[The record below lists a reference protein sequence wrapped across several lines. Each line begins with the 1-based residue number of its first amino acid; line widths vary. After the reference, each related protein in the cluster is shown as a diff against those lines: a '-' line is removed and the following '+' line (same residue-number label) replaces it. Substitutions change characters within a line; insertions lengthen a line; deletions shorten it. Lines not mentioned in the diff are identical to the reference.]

1 VRVVNVAG
9 EIVMIP
15 GRSLDEQLRRMV
27 VDRARVAADI
37 TAIQADLNSRQAVSV
52 TVEQPRASRRGDA
65 SLLVHGSTYV
75 MRLYLRDRGDAY
87 TIASVTPLRLRDHD
101 RLARGCLLLTRVRW
115 RMAYTPM
122 EIPAGSH
129 SHWQILLAEWG
140 RLADGL
146 AEAASA
152 PALTAAH
159 ERFLDTMSRVIDETE
174 RITKETERAQVF
186 PYRKMT
192 ATGEVRHGLQ
202 SVYEFHVVGPGQPE
216 QGAFVEVRGVPAQR
230 GRVTRVAE
238 SVTVKFDQPIDFD
251 RFPRQGHLE
260 VRPSG
265 VVHQTRR
272 AAVNLLRERQARNTG
287 LLRVLVDNQLQ
298 PLTSRTAEPTE
309 RLDDDQL
316 AAFRKALVVPDMLGV
331 LGPPGTGKTRTISQI
346 VHANVTTPATG
357 EDYRRV
363 LVTAHTN
370 RAVDNILPRL
380 PADLLVVRIGNE
392 DSVTEDGKPYL
403 LELRAADL
411 RQEILNAT
419 EPTKNAYGNHR
430 HAAQWLTE
438 LDRRLTA
445 MATTL
450 IRESQSHG
458 ALAAA
463 RRTAGGSAQVAVDA
477 LAATVDI
484 RETKLRRTEAKIVR
498 WNQRRGKAAARGDR
512 RLSGGYHRFLVRR
525 ADRRLAARQAEHLRL
540 TQDHERLREEL
551 RQARSQ
557 LDAATRHV
565 PEVRAA
571 ASEVHSATR
580 GRVEACGAAREAEAA
595 CRMAVTPMEIPPPVR
610 IDAEPP
616 ALHADLAHFSSWLHT
631 RLPVF
636 AARARL
642 LQEWHSEVSG
652 ETRQLYPELIRYA
665 DVVAATAIGSGSRP
679 ELSDVEFDLAV
690 VDEAG
695 QIAMPDILVP
705 LVRVRRGVVVG
716 DHRQLPPFLDDEVK
730 KWGVADGDPAVEA
743 LLTKSALELMVERF
757 PLGNVVPL
765 TLQRRMPAVIADFIS
780 SAFYEHQLHTDVVRP
795 HRDQLFARQF
805 VFVDTSSLPALTR
818 HETGADVEAFGRRG
832 FVNEAEAELL
842 VRLAVHYHRLR
853 AEWAVIVPYKA
864 QVDLIQSRLSGIA
877 GSSALVALNVGTVD
891 SFQGGERDVI
901 LYGFTRS
908 NPERRVGFLDELRR
922 ANVAFT
928 RAKQQLVLVGDLPML
943 ADATNPRFRAL
954 IRDLRDYL
962 GEHGDIRRYQDI
974 RDRLDDSDRGHEA
987 WEN

>member
-15 GRSLDEQLRRMV
+15 GRSLDGQLRQLA
-27 VDRARVAADI
+27 VDRARVPVDI
-37 TAIQADLNSRQAVSV
+37 TAIQADLNSRQSVSV
-52 TVEQPRASRRGDA
+52 TVDQPRSASRDP
-65 SLLVHGSTYV
+65 SLLVYGSTYV
-75 MRLYLRDRGDAY
+75 MRLYLRERGDAY

-101 RLARGCLLLTRVRW
+101 RLARGCLLLHRVGW
-115 RMAYTPM
+115 RLAYTPM

-129 SHWQILLAEWG
+129 SHWQTLLSEWG
-140 RLADGL
+140 QLTDGL
-146 AEAASA
+146 ATAAGA

-159 ERFLDTMSRVIDETE
+159 EQFLDTVSRVIDETE
-174 RITKETERAQVF
+174 RIAKETERAQVF

-192 ATGEVRHGLQ
+192 ATGEVRHSLQ
-202 SVYEFHVVGPGQPE
+202 SVYEFHVVGPGKPG

-230 GRVTRVAE
+230 GRVTRIAG
-238 SVTVKFDQPIDFD
+238 SVTVRFDEPIGFD

-287 LLRVLVDNQLQ
+287 LLRVLVDDQLQ
-298 PLTSRTAEPTE
+298 PFTSRTAEPTE
-309 RLDDDQL
+309 CLDNGQL
-316 AAFRKALVVPDMLGV
+316 TAFRKALTVPDMLGV

-346 VHANVTTPATG
+346 VHANVTAPAADG
-357 EDYRRV
+357 DCRRV

-380 PADLLVVRIGNE
+380 PAGLLVIRVGNE

-403 LELRAADL
+403 LELRATDL

-419 EPTKNAYGNHR
+419 EPTKNAYGNHD
-430 HAAQWLTE
+430 HAAQWLAE
-438 LDRRLTA
+438 LDHRLVA
-445 MATTL
+445 MATAL
-450 IRESQSHG
+450 ARESQAHA
-458 ALAAA
+458 ALDAA
-463 RRTAGGSAQVAVDA
+463 RRTAGGPAQIAVDT
-477 LAATVDI
+477 LAATL
-484 RETKLRRTEAKIVR
+484 ETCATNLRRTQAKIAR
-498 WNQRRGKAAARGDR
+498 WNRRREKAAARGNR
-512 RLSGGYHRFLVRR
+512 RMIGGYYRFLVRR
-525 ADRRLAARQAEHLRL
+525 ADQRLTARRAEHIRL
-540 TQDHERLREEL
+540 DQDHARLREEL
-551 RQARSQ
+551 RQAWSQ
-557 LDAATRHV
+557 LDAVTRHV

-571 ASEVHSATR
+571 ASEVDSAVR
-580 GRVEACGAAREAEAA
+580 GRVETCEAACEAEAA
-595 CRMAVTPMEIPPPVR
+595 CRMAVTPMQMPPPVR
-610 IDAEPP
+610 TDAEPP
-616 ALHADLAHFSSWLHT
+616 TLQADLAHFSSWLHMW
-631 RLPVF
+631 LPVF

-642 LQEWHSEVSG
+642 LQQWYTDVSG

-695 QIAMPDILVP
+695 QIAIPDILVP

-757 PLGNVVPL
+757 PASNVVPL

-780 SAFYEHQLHTDVVRP
+780 SAFYEHQLHTDVARP
-795 HRDQLFARQF
+795 HLDQLFARQF
-805 VFVDTSSLPALTR
+805 AFVDTSSLPALTR
-818 HETGADVEAFGRRG
+818 HETEADVEAFGRQG

-864 QVDLIQSRLSGIA
+864 QVGLVQSRLSGIV
-877 GSSALVALNVGTVD
+877 GSSALVELNVGTVD

-943 ADATNPRFRAL
+943 ADATNTRFRTL
-954 IRDLRDYL
+954 IRELRDYL
-962 GEHGDIRRYQDI
+962 REHGDIRRYQDI
-974 RDRLDDSDRGHEA
+974 RERLDDSDRGHEP